1 MDSKWR
7 EILEKVERSE
17 LTPEEGASQMAKA
30 ARQIRTALPPTS
42 APAQPDEKHTSDPEI
57 VEDFESVYAFW
68 RNWWI
73 LPLSAGAIV
82 FVLGT
87 VLIAWGSQSGHMV
100 WLFCGT
106 FPLLLGLG
114 VMLISFWSRTARWL
128 HIRIRDQDGSHPTRV
143 AISMPIPI
151 QLIGWGLKTF
161 GHFIPGLREQPQV
174 YNSLPEI
181 MQALEKSGDPLVVEI
196 NQKNGDEV
204 RPHYSSALL
213 LLSGYPT

>member
-1 MDSKWR
+1 M
-7 EILEKVERSE
+7 VERGE
-17 LTPEEGASQMAKA
+17 LTPEEGATQMANA
-30 ARQIRTALPPTS
+30 TRQIPV
-42 APAQPDEKHTSDPEI
+42 APATPNLPAPLPALGMPSQGQASEPEV

-73 LPLSAGAIV
+73 LPLSVGAIV

-87 VLIAWGSQSGHMV
+87 ILIAWGSQSGMMF
-100 WLFCGT
+100 WLFCGI

-114 VMLISFWSRTARWL
+114 VMMVSFWSRTARWL
-128 HIRIRDQDGSHPTRV
+128 HIRIRESKGAKPTRV

-161 GHFIPGLREQPQV
+161 GQYIPGLREQPQV

-181 MQALEKSGDPLVVEI
+181 MQALEKSGDPLVVEV
-196 NQKNGDEV
+196 NEKNGDEV
-204 RPHYSSALL
+204 RVYIM
-213 LLSGYPT
+213 